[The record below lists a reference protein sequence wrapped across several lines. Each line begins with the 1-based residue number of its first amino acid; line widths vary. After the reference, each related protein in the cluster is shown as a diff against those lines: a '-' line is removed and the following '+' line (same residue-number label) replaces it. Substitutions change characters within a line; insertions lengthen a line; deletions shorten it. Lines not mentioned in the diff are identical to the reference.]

1 MSRQSFSYFRYL
13 SSHFKPKRPQLFSSS
28 SSITSSV
35 SGNSVQTPITESI
48 YFDIEEY
55 DGSSIEQQDF
65 CIIDT
70 VETMSTKQILNL
82 INKQPVAD
90 WYQTDLVDEFTTLL
104 NETKSVCHRLDRCRK
119 TIQFAHTKD
128 AISLDLMHIVHFIR
142 ERYAHHSS
150 FVTLMGLLMIV
161 IQVLKTEDE
170 VQRQLLD
177 EAHIGRIIILWMV
190 QILSVKVTGFHDLQ
204 VPLFQVVLD
213 CHPTD
218 TDHPVWLPALKSVC
232 LQLARRDPT
241 WEQREEY
248 TKVYSIVTHLL
259 LK

>member
-1 MSRQSFSYFRYL
+1 
-13 SSHFKPKRPQLFSSS
+13 
-28 SSITSSV
+28 
-35 SGNSVQTPITESI
+35 
-48 YFDIEEY
+48 
-55 DGSSIEQQDF
+55 
-65 CIIDT
+65 
-70 VETMSTKQILNL
+70 MSTKQILNL

-90 WYQTDLVDEFTTLL
+90 GHQTDLVDEFTTLL

-119 TIQFAHTKD
+119 TIQFARTKD
-128 AISLDLMHIVHFIR
+128 TISLDLMHIIHFIR

-190 QILSVKVTGFHDLQ
+190 QILSVKVTDFHDVQ
-204 VPLFQVVLD
+204 VPLFQIVLD

-218 TDHPVWLPALKSVC
+218 TDHPVWISALKSVC
-232 LQLARRDPT
+232 LQLARRDPA
-241 WEQREEY
+241 WEQREAY
-248 TKVYSIVTHLL
+248 TKVHSIVTHLL